1 VDDGLLKR
9 LLSTPGVSGRE
20 ERIRDLVVKE
30 IADLVDTVTVDRL
43 GNVLGT
49 RRGDGPRVMLCAHM
63 DSIGFLVSHIDDKG
77 YVRISPVGGFD
88 PRTLVAQRVLVLAKN
103 DYVGLLGPA
112 AKPIHLLSQDER
124 NRVPKLEEFFVDL
137 MLSPEEVKD
146 NVSVGDPV
154 ALLRDPLVTERAVT
168 APYLDDRL
176 GVYVLIE
183 ALRRTAEA
191 GIEVYAVISVQEEVG
206 LRGAATSAFGVEP
219 DLGIALDVSVA
230 ADLPGSEGGQPTARL
245 GDGAAIG
252 VMDASSISDPRLVQC
267 FRDVARSRAITHQL
281 EVTRHGGT
289 DAAAIQ
295 LSRAG
300 VPVITISTPVRYIH
314 TANEMALT
322 SDINATVGLMSA
334 FLGAAGEL
342 DLQW

>member
-1 VDDGLLKR
+1 VDEGLLSR
-9 LLSTPGVSGRE
+9 LVSTPGVSGRE
-20 ERIRDLVVKE
+20 ERIRDLVAKE
-30 IADLVDTVTVDRL
+30 IADIVDEVTIDRL

-49 RRGDGPRVMLCAHM
+49 RKGTGSRVMLCAHM

-77 YVRISPVGGFD
+77 YLRISPVGGFD
-88 PRTLVAQRVLVLAKN
+88 PRTLVAQRVLVLGKN

-124 NRVPKLEEFFVDL
+124 NRVPKLEEFFVDV
-137 MLSPEEVKD
+137 MLPPEEVNE

-154 ALLRDPLVTERAVT
+154 ALLREPLITEQGVT

-176 GVYVLIE
+176 GVYILVE
-183 ALRRTAEA
+183 TLRQTAEVGA
-191 GIEVYAVISVQEEVG
+191 EVYAVISVQEEVG

-219 DLGIALDVSVA
+219 DLGVALDVAVA
-230 ADLPGSEGGQPTARL
+230 ADLPGSDGGQPTARL
-245 GDGAAIG
+245 GEGACIG
-252 VMDASSISDPRLVQC
+252 VMDASSISDPRLVQT
-267 FRDVARSRAITHQL
+267 FRDVARSNDITHQL

-300 VPVITISTPVRYIH
+300 VPVITISTPVRYLH

-322 SDINATVGLMSA
+322 TDIKATVDLMST
-334 FLGAAGEL
+334 FLRAVEGL